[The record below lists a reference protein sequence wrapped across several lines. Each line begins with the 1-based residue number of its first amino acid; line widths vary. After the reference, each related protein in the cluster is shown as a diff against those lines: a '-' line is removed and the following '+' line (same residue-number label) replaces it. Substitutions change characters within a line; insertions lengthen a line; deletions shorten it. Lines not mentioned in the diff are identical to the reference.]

1 MRRHPG
7 GRLLATGL
15 LSLASADK
23 QGYTPY
29 GYGVDT
35 PVLVRSTVSYGRGW
49 QMLRSR
55 GEGSTAAGPCDPPQD
70 ASSCNCSFASTAPPV
85 DDEMPACIA
94 TSLCNQPVPPPAG
107 ALPPRTTILLVLD
120 ANATNQ
126 RFYFGKRDVYRA
138 YNAQV
143 NLMAR
148 LLVSLKAV
156 QTQLPVSILV
166 TGVHFPAAER
176 KLADL
181 GATVLP
187 CAAQRPRPRSTAAME
202 KQGRAHGR
210 PSPASFLAGFV
221 GPFTIGSRT
230 SSPSRSSRTALRRAR
245 RAPTPAR
252 ARAPPHSARPTLA
265 RWRGRGGRPDGH
277 IAVRAMWW

>member
-1 MRRHPG
+1 MNIFDGVVHSRCVQMRVGAPG
-7 GRLLATGL
+7 DAAEAFNRTG
-15 LSLASADK
+15 
-23 QGYTPY
+23 TP
-29 GYGVDT
+29 DI
-35 PVLVRSTVSYGRGW
+35 VLV
-49 QMLRSR
+49 
-55 GEGSTAAGPCDPPQD
+55 A
-70 ASSCNCSFASTAPPV
+70 
-85 DDEMPACIA
+85 
-94 TSLCNQPVPPPAG
+94 VPPSPSCCFQFPG
-107 ALPPRTTILLVLD
+107 VSVPSGFWVLWQRWYK
-120 ANATNQ
+120 NQ
-126 RFYFGKRDVYRA
+126 G
-138 YNAQV
+138 
-143 NLMAR
+143 
-148 LLVSLKAV
+148 
-156 QTQLPVSILV
+156 QLDP
-166 TGVHFPAAER
+166 GF
-176 KLADL
+176 K
-181 GATVLP
+181 